1 MTDPL
6 RAAWGPT
13 TQEHRRANGAA
24 TVHLEAPSTSTLRI
38 GAYARGMVRIPDPS
52 STGNFLLDALPP
64 GDRASMLERARTVRL
79 APEQVLVEA
88 GDRIHDVVFP
98 VTAVV
103 SLLTTLRDGAA
114 VETATIGR
122 EGMLGVALFLHDD
135 RAPNSRAVAQLAGT
149 GIAVAADDFRA
160 ALTGSAKLE
169 GLMFSYTRALLV
181 QVAQSVACAATHPV
195 RERLARWLLQT
206 TDRVGSETV
215 QLTHQ
220 FVSDILGVRRA
231 SVTDVLQSLRRT
243 GAVDTRRGAILIAD
257 RARLAAAACECYGV
271 LHDEYERIYGAPRD
285 RAGV

>member
-1 MTDPL
+1 MTDRL
-6 RAAWGPT
+6 RAAWAHG
-13 TQEHRRANGAA
+13 TQGYREANGA
-24 TVHLEAPSTSTLRI
+24 TGTERPEAPSTSQPKT
-38 GAYARGMVRIPDPS
+38 YARDMVPIADRS

-64 GDRASMLERARTVRL
+64 GDRASLLDRARTVRL
-79 APEQVLVEA
+79 APEQVLIEA
-88 GDRIHDVVFP
+88 GDRIHHVVFP

-135 RAPNSRAVAQLAGT
+135 RAPNSRAVAQLAGN
-149 GIAVAADDFRA
+149 GIAVSADDFRG
-160 ALTGSAKLE
+160 ALADSAKLE

-181 QVAQSVACAATHPV
+181 QVAQSVACAATHTI

-215 QLTHQ
+215 DLTHQ
-220 FVSDILGVRRA
+220 FVSEILGVRRA
-231 SVTDVLQSLRRT
+231 SVTDALHSLRRT
-243 GAVDTRRGAILIAD
+243 GAVDTRRGAIVITD
-257 RARLAAAACECYGV
+257 RGCLAAAACECYRV

-285 RAGV
+285 LAGV

>member
-6 RAAWGPT
+6 RAAWGHAT
-13 TQEHRRANGAA
+13 HGDRHANGN
-24 TVHLEAPSTSTLRI
+24 I
-38 GAYARGMVRIPDPS
+38 
-52 STGNFLLDALPP
+52 LLDALPP
-64 GDRASMLERARTVRL
+64 GDRASLLERARIVRL
-79 APEQVLVEA
+79 ASEQVLIEA
-88 GDRIHDVVFP
+88 GDRIHHVVFP
-98 VTAVV
+98 VTGVV

-122 EGMLGVALFLHDD
+122 EGMLGVALFLQDD

-169 GLMFSYTRALLV
+169 ELMFSYTRALLV

-231 SVTDVLQSLRRT
+231 SVTDALHSLRRS
-243 GAVDTRRGAILIAD
+243 GAVDTRRGAIVIAD
-257 RARLAAAACECYGV
+257 RARLAAAACECYAI
-271 LHDEYERIYGAPRD
+271 LQDEYERIYDAPRD
-285 RAGV
+285 LAGV